1 MITRKNLLLVVCGV
15 LIGALAVGWAQ
26 QKQQSATTQ
35 RTPQFENAN
44 VKVWKTL
51 ILPNQPLTMHRHEN
65 GRVIVALQGGTLT
78 IKPEKGDSKK
88 VVWETGKAY
97 WLDADPAGQLHAD
110 VNETTKP
117 IEVMVV
123 ELQQKK

>member
-1 MITRKNLLLVVCGV
+1 MITRKNLLLVACGV
-15 LIGALAVGWAQ
+15 LIGALAVAVAQ
-26 QKQQSATTQ
+26 QKQAATTQ
-35 RTPQFENAN
+35 RTPQFENPN

-51 ILPNQPLTMHRHEN
+51 IMPNQPLSLHRHEN

-78 IKPEKGDSKK
+78 IKKEKGDSKK
-88 VVWETGKAY
+88 VVWETGRAY
-97 WLDADPAGQLHAD
+97 WLDADPPGELHGD

-123 ELQQKK
+123 ELQKK

>member
-1 MITRKNLLLVVCGV
+1 VITRKNLLLVACGV
-15 LIGALAVGWAQ
+15 LIGAFAVAWAQ
-26 QKQQSATTQ
+26 NKQSATTQ
-35 RTPQFENAN
+35 RTPQFENPN

-51 ILPNQPLTMHRHEN
+51 IMPNQPLTLHRHEN

-78 IKPEKGDSKK
+78 IKKEKGDSKK

-97 WLDADPAGQLHAD
+97 WLDADPPGELHGD

-123 ELQQKK
+123 ELQKK

>member
-1 MITRKNLLLVVCGV
+1 VITKKNLCLVVCGI

-35 RTPQFENAN
+35 RTPQFENPN

-51 ILPNQPLTMHRHEN
+51 IMPNQPLTMHRHEN

-78 IKPEKGDSKK
+78 IKPEKGNPKK

-97 WLDADPAGQLHAD
+97 WLDADPPGQLHGD
-110 VNETTKP
+110 VNETMKP

-123 ELQQKK
+123 ELQQKR

>member
-1 MITRKNLLLVVCGV
+1 MITRKNLLLVACGV
-15 LIGALAVGWAQ
+15 LIGALAVAVAQ
-26 QKQQSATTQ
+26 QKQAATTQ
-35 RTPQFENAN
+35 RTPQFENPN

-51 ILPNQPLTMHRHEN
+51 IIPNQPLSLHRHEN

-78 IKPEKGDSKK
+78 IKKEKGDSKK
-88 VVWETGKAY
+88 VVWETGRAY
-97 WLDADPAGQLHAD
+97 WLDADPPGELHGD

-123 ELQQKK
+123 ELQKN

>member
-1 MITRKNLLLVVCGV
+1 VITRKNLLLVACGV
-15 LIGALAVGWAQ
+15 LIGALAVAWAQ
-26 QKQQSATTQ
+26 NKQSATTQ
-35 RTPQFENAN
+35 RTPQFENPN

-51 ILPNQPLTMHRHEN
+51 IMPNQPLTLHRHEN

-78 IKPEKGDSKK
+78 IKKEKGDSKK

-97 WLDADPAGQLHAD
+97 WLDADPPGELHGD

-123 ELQQKK
+123 ELQKKP

>member
-1 MITRKNLLLVVCGV
+1 MSDRLGRVVVDAQAQVLVHHH
-15 LIGALAVGWAQ
+15 
-26 QKQQSATTQ
+26 
-35 RTPQFENAN
+35 RFPFEYDPEGLHEDEGPSEEFVIELETAN
-44 VKVWKTL
+44 
-51 ILPNQPLTMHRHEN
+51 RD

-78 IKPEKGDSKK
+78 IKPEKGNPKK

-97 WLDADPAGQLHAD
+97 WLDADPPGQLHGD

>member
-1 MITRKNLLLVVCGV
+1 MITRKNLLLVACGV
-15 LIGALAVGWAQ
+15 LIGALAMAWAQ
-26 QKQQSATTQ
+26 NKQSATTQ
-35 RTPQFENAN
+35 RTPQFENPN

-51 ILPNQPLTMHRHEN
+51 IMPNQPLTLHRHEN

-78 IKPEKGDSKK
+78 IKKEKGDSKK

-97 WLDADPAGQLHAD
+97 WLDADPPGELHGD

-123 ELQQKK
+123 ELQKKP

>member
-1 MITRKNLLLVVCGV
+1 VITRKNLLLVACGV
-15 LIGALAVGWAQ
+15 LIGALAVAWAQ
-26 QKQQSATTQ
+26 NTQPATTQ
-35 RTPQFENAN
+35 RTPQFENPN

-51 ILPNQPLTMHRHEN
+51 IMPNQPLAMHRHEN

-78 IKPEKGDSKK
+78 IKKEKGDSRK

-97 WLDADPAGQLHAD
+97 WLDADPPGELHGD

-123 ELQQKK
+123 ELQKKP

>member
-1 MITRKNLLLVVCGV
+1 VITRKNLLLVACGV
-15 LIGALAVGWAQ
+15 LIGALAVAVAQ
-26 QKQQSATTQ
+26 QKQAATTQ
-35 RTPQFENAN
+35 RTPQFENPN

-51 ILPNQPLTMHRHEN
+51 IMPNQPLTLHRHEN

-78 IKPEKGDSKK
+78 IKKEKGDSKK

-97 WLDADPAGQLHAD
+97 WLDADPPGELHGD

-123 ELQQKK
+123 ELQKKQ

>member
-1 MITRKNLLLVVCGV
+1 MITKKNLLLAACGV
-15 LIGALAVGWAQ
+15 LIGALAVGLAQ
-26 QKQQSATTQ
+26 QKQAQTTQ
-35 RTPQFENAN
+35 RTPQFENPN

-51 ILPNQPLTMHRHEN
+51 IMPNQPLTMHRHEN

-78 IKPEKGDSKK
+78 IKPEKGNPKR

-97 WLDADPAGQLHAD
+97 WLDADPPGEMHGD

-123 ELQQKK
+123 ELQKK

>member
-1 MITRKNLLLVVCGV
+1 MLTKKTLVPAVCGMV
-15 LIGALAVGWAQ
+15 IGVFATLWAQ
-26 QKQQSATTQ
+26 QPPATTQ

-51 ILPNQPLTMHRHEN
+51 IMPNQPLSMHRHDH
-65 GRVIVALQGGTLT
+65 GRTIVALQGGTLT
-78 IKPEKGDSKK
+78 IKPEKGASKK

-97 WLDADPAGQLHAD
+97 WLDADPPNELHGD
-110 VNETTKP
+110 VNETAKP

-123 ELQQKK
+123 EMKKN

>member
-1 MITRKNLLLVVCGV
+1 VITRKNLLLVACGV
-15 LIGALAVGWAQ
+15 LIGALAVAVGQ
-26 QKQQSATTQ
+26 QKQAATTL
-35 RTPQFENAN
+35 RTPQFENPN

-51 ILPNQPLTMHRHEN
+51 IMPNQPLSLHRHEN

-78 IKPEKGDSKK
+78 IKKEKGDSKK

-97 WLDADPAGQLHAD
+97 WLDSDPPGELHGD

-123 ELQQKK
+123 ELEKEK

>member
-1 MITRKNLLLVVCGV
+1 MITRKNLLLVACGV
-15 LIGALAVGWAQ
+15 LIGALAVAVAQ
-26 QKQQSATTQ
+26 QKQAATTQ
-35 RTPQFENAN
+35 RTPQFENPN

-51 ILPNQPLTMHRHEN
+51 IMPNQPLSLHRHEN

-78 IKPEKGDSKK
+78 IKKEKGDSKK

-97 WLDADPAGQLHAD
+97 WLDADPPGELHGD

-123 ELQQKK
+123 ELQKK

>member
-1 MITRKNLLLVVCGV
+1 
-15 LIGALAVGWAQ
+15 LAVAVAQ
-26 QKQQSATTQ
+26 QKQAATTQ
-35 RTPQFENAN
+35 RTPQFENPN

-51 ILPNQPLTMHRHEN
+51 IMPNQPLSLHRHEN

-78 IKPEKGDSKK
+78 IKQEKGDSKK
-88 VVWETGKAY
+88 VAWETGKAY
-97 WLDADPAGQLHAD
+97 WLDADPPGELHGD

-123 ELQQKK
+123 ELQKK

>member
-1 MITRKNLLLVVCGV
+1 MITRKNLLLVACGV
-15 LIGALAVGWAQ
+15 LIGALAVAWAQ
-26 QKQQSATTQ
+26 NKQTATTQ
-35 RTPQFENAN
+35 RTPQFENPN

-51 ILPNQPLTMHRHEN
+51 IMPNQPLTLHRHEN

-78 IKPEKGDSKK
+78 IKKEKGDSKK

-97 WLDADPAGQLHAD
+97 WLDADPPGELHGD
-110 VNETTKP
+110 VNETARA

-123 ELQQKK
+123 ELQKKP

>member
-1 MITRKNLLLVVCGV
+1 VITRKNLLLVACGV
-15 LIGALAVGWAQ
+15 LIGALAVSWAQ
-26 QKQQSATTQ
+26 NKQTATTQ
-35 RTPQFENAN
+35 RTPQFENPN

-51 ILPNQPLTMHRHEN
+51 IMPNQPLTLHRHEN

-78 IKPEKGDSKK
+78 IKKEKGDSKK

-97 WLDADPAGQLHAD
+97 WLDADPPGELHGD
-110 VNETTKP
+110 VNETTRP

-123 ELQQKK
+123 ELQKKP